1 MGVARV
7 TEIIASSNKSF
18 DDAIENG
25 VERASKT
32 LKNVRS
38 AWVKDQTVSVKDGK
52 ISEYRVNLHVTF
64 VLDD

>member
-1 MGVARV
+1 MSVARV

-18 DDAIENG
+18 DEAVENG

-32 LKNVRS
+32 LKNIRS
-38 AWVKDQTVSVKDGK
+38 AWVKDQSVSVKDGK
-52 ISEYRVNLHVTF
+52 VEEYRVNLQVTF